1 MKCYL
6 LSRDLMFSSQV
17 SMAAKSTGVE
27 LHTIGDVASI
37 DDPSLVIVD
46 LTTPGLDISTTIAAL
61 NAKEVCVIAVGPHVQ
76 EERLAAATQAG
87 ARRVLTKGQAH
98 RDLAGVLKELL

>member
-6 LSRDLMFSSQV
+6 LSSDLMFSSQV
-17 SMAAKSTGVE
+17 NMAAKSAGVE
-27 LHTIGDVASI
+27 LQTIGEVASI
-37 DDPSLVIVD
+37 EDPSLVIVD
-46 LTTPGLDISTTIAAL
+46 LTTPGLDISATIAVL
-61 NAKEVCVIAVGPHVQ
+61 NAKDACVIAVGPHVQ

-98 RDLAGVLKELL
+98 RDLASVLRELL